1 MAPVVTVET
10 ALATQKPIE
19 QIVSGDAVLFPMHEA
34 AITPK
39 ITAPVRRF
47 YVQRGDRVHQ
57 GELLAVLENRDVTAG
72 AVESQGA
79 YEQAQA
85 AYESTTG
92 ASLPEEIQKAELDVK
107 STQEVLDAT
116 QKLYESRKNL
126 YQQGALPRK
135 ELDQAQVAYVQARSQ
150 FEIAQ
155 KHLSA
160 LQSVGKQQR
169 LKAAAGQLTAAKG
182 KYEGAQ
188 AQLAYTE
195 IRSPIAGVVADR
207 PLYPGETA
215 TAGTPIIT
223 VVNTSEVI
231 ARAHIPQDQAA
242 LLKVGDPA
250 TVSAPGLN
258 SPIPGTV
265 TVVSPAADPNSTT
278 IEVWVK
284 VKNPNEQLRPGTT
297 AQLSMVARTRRRCHG
312 DPGCCASE
320 VGERRESR

>member
-1 MAPVVTVET
+1 
-10 ALATQKPIE
+10 
-19 QIVSGDAVLFPMHEA
+19 
-34 AITPK
+34 
-39 ITAPVRRF
+39 
-47 YVQRGDRVHQ
+47 
-57 GELLAVLENRDVTAG
+57 
-72 AVESQGA
+72 
-79 YEQAQA
+79 
-85 AYESTTG
+85 
-92 ASLPEEIQKAELDVK
+92 
-107 STQEVLDAT
+107 
-116 QKLYESRKNL
+116 
-126 YQQGALPRK
+126 
-135 ELDQAQVAYVQARSQ
+135 
-150 FEIAQ
+150 
-155 KHLSA
+155 

-242 LLKVGDPA
+242 LLKVGAPA

-258 SPIPGTV
+258 SPVPGTV

-297 AQLSMVARTRRRCHG
+297 AQLSMVARRVADATVI
-312 DPGCCASE
+312 PAAALLKSE
-320 VGERRESR
+320 NGRESVMTVGPDRKAHLQAVQAGIQKGNEIQILSGLKPGERVITKGAYGLPNGTQVEWNTASAPVEPNDGAHP